1 MIRTIEDFSLIQKNK
16 TIIKT
21 FNQISTIMPPKK
33 INHEED
39 SFKTLRDS

>member
-16 TIIKT
+16 TIMKT
-21 FNQISTIMPPKK
+21 FNQISVILPTKK
-33 INHEED
+33 MNNGED